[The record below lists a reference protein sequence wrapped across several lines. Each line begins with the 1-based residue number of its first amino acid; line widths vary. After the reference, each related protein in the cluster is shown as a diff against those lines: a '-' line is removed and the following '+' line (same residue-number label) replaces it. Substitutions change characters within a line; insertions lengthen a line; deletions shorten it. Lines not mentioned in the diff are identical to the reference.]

1 MNINLITN
9 GVNNRDDYIK
19 EHCIELRN
27 SVQLVTEEAI
37 QQINDFNFE
46 TIKKIDDYEKEKLHM
61 SKYMINVYSSLKP
74 YNDFLKEMKSFYN
87 KNIQS
92 FDENLIVDSVFEEL
106 NETAIN
112 MNNLAEVKKES
123 LECINLGGR
132 IMRFY
137 SELNG
142 IFLGETTV
150 IDTRIISTILNNKSD
165 IYYQNDNQ
173 TKAELV
179 FVSTVLTASYENEAS
194 IKNQVKDLISLCE
207 FAVDQTWNLIYK
219 ATQDGFEAAKFH
231 AKCDNKPNTLTVI
244 KSTNGNVFGGYTEQ
258 TWNGLGIYKDDPN
271 SFIFSLINKLNKP
284 IKMKWS
290 KNGGIYCSDSY
301 GPTFGGGHDLHI
313 ADKSNTNSRS
323 YSNLGHSY
331 THPDYAYGSNEAT
344 SFLDGSKFFQVSE
357 IEVYTKQ

>member
-1 MNINLITN
+1 
-9 GVNNRDDYIK
+9 
-19 EHCIELRN
+19 
-27 SVQLVTEEAI
+27 
-37 QQINDFNFE
+37 
-46 TIKKIDDYEKEKLHM
+46 M

-87 KNIQS
+87 KNIQY

-123 LECINLGGR
+123 LKCINLGGR
-132 IMRFY
+132 IMKFY
-137 SELNG
+137 PDLDK

-150 IDTRIISTILNNKSD
+150 IDTRIISTILD

-219 ATQDGFEAAKFH
+219 ASQDGFEAAKFH
-231 AKCDNKPNTLTVI
+231 AKCDNKPNTLILINSTNGNIFGGYTEQSWYDNGEYKAAKFHTNCDNKPNTLTVI
-244 KSTNGNVFGGYTEQ
+244 KSTNGNVFGGNTEEALLC
-258 TWNGLGIYKDDPN
+258 NGIYKADPN
-271 SFIFSLINKLNKP
+271 SFIFSLINKKNKP
-284 IKMKWS
+284 IKIKCS
-290 KNGGIYCSDSY
+290 KNCGIYCKSSY
-301 GPTFGGGHDLHI
+301 GPTFGGGRDLHI
-313 ADKSNTNSRS
+313 ADESNTNSRS

-331 THPDYAYGSNEAT
+331 SHPDYAYGSNEAI
-344 SFLDGSKFFQVSE
+344 SFLAGSYNFQVLE